1 MSRIQEA
8 LRRFDEE
15 RGWNRVRVEH
25 TLLHLYE
32 ELGEVA
38 RELLRQVGYKEGS
51 ARLTDELADAGL
63 LLYKLAEHLGV
74 DLEEAMLSKLNENA
88 SRFPVASSRTALKRY
103 LATNDED

>member
-1 MSRIQEA
+1 LSRVQEA

-25 TLLHLYE
+25 TFLHLYE

-63 LLYKLAEHLGV
+63 LLYKLAEQLGV

-88 SRFPVASSRTALKRY
+88 SRFPVASSRAALERY

>member
-1 MSRIQEA
+1 LSRIQEA